1 MANDKPEQKIFN
13 IDVRLTPTQA
23 KDIIERI
30 DAPTMTDARR
40 VARVAEVFLTQIADG
55 GMLISPHGITRIREA
70 CGVDPETE
78 EEIVALISEGTG
90 ITEGKHKVTVL
101 IDPSYWP
108 AYEEIARVS
117 GQTPETLLQETVDT
131 ILEREWVYEIDPG
144 HRPVRILMAPP
155 EKRDLEELLD
165 GQFNSGGELL
175 GLIRK
180 ALGGG
185 AELFAEL
192 QPSNVGLE
200 AQP

>member
-1 MANDKPEQKIFN
+1 MADTVIYT

-23 KDIIERI
+23 QDIIERI

-70 CGVDPETE
+70 CGADPETE

-117 GQTPETLLQETVDT
+117 GQTPEALLQETVDT

-185 AELFAEL
+185 AELFGE
-192 QPSNVGLE
+192 LE
-200 AQP
+200 APKEAAEVEP

>member
-1 MANDKPEQKIFN
+1 MADTVIYT

-23 KDIIERI
+23 QDIIERI

-185 AELFAEL
+185 AELFGE
-192 QPSNVGLE
+192 LE
-200 AQP
+200 APKEAAEVEP

>member
-1 MANDKPEQKIFN
+1 MADTVIYT

-23 KDIIERI
+23 QDIIERI

-90 ITEGKHKVTVL
+90 ITEGKHRFPVD
-101 IDPSYWP
+101 IDPAYWP
-108 AYEEIARVS
+108 AYEEIARVA
-117 GQTPETLLQETVDT
+117 GITPEKIVQETLDT
-131 ILEREWVYEIDPG
+131 IMEREWVYEIDPG

-155 EKRDLEELLD
+155 EKRDLEELLESP
-165 GQFNSGGELL
+165 FSSGSELL
-175 GLIRK
+175 ALIRK

-185 AELFAEL
+185 SELFGEL

-200 AQP
+200 VSDATH

>member
-1 MANDKPEQKIFN
+1 MADTAIYT

-23 KDIIERI
+23 QDIIERI

-90 ITEGKHKVTVL
+90 ITEGKHKVVVL

-185 AELFAEL
+185 AELFGE
-192 QPSNVGLE
+192 LE
-200 AQP
+200 APKEAAEVEP